1 MNLLLFF
8 IILNILNVII
18 QTFKSIATIKCG
30 KVGASL
36 VNAIAYGLYTVVLVY
51 TNCEL
56 SLLAKVLVV
65 AGSNLV
71 GVYIVK
77 WLEEKTEKQKLW
89 KVELT
94 VLNREHFII
103 IKNILK
109 SLEIP
114 FSYQDLQKIQILNI
128 YCYTKQQSF
137 YINDIVK
144 NYDVKYFASE
154 GKTL

>member
-18 QTFKSIATIKCG
+18 QTFKSIATIKYG

-36 VNAIAYGLYTVVLVY
+36 VNAVAYGLYTVVLVY

-56 SLLAKVLVV
+56 PLLAKVLVV

-77 WLEEKTEKQKLW
+77 WVEEKTEKQKLW

-94 VLNREHFII
+94 VLSREHFII

-128 YCYTKQQSF
+128 YCYTKQQSL
-137 YINDIVK
+137 YLKNIVK
-144 NYDVKYFASE
+144 NYNVKYFASE